1 MIPLRSTERIFSR
14 TVVTASLIA
23 LNTLIFLYQATLSPY
38 ELDAFVRQ
46 WGIVPD
52 LMRGPGLITLLT
64 SMFLHGGWLHLIGN
78 MLFLWVFGRNLED
91 LIGSPS
97 FLAFYL
103 LAGIAAGMV
112 QVMVNSN
119 SRVPTIGASGAI
131 AGVMG
136 AYLVKFPRTR
146 IVTLIFI
153 FFFVTTA
160 EIPAAFI
167 LLYWFAIQF
176 FSGFGSL
183 ATTNYSGGGVAYFAH
198 IGGFLVGMLLIRL
211 FPAKKQRWR
220 PWYEED

>member
-1 MIPLRSTERIFSR
+1 MIPLRSTQRVYSK
-14 TVVTASLIA
+14 TLVTAALIA
-23 LNTLIFLYQATLSPY
+23 INTLIFFYQETLGPG
-38 ELDAFVRQ
+38 DVDMFVRQ
-46 WGIVPD
+46 WGIIPD
-52 LMRGPGLITLLT
+52 QMRGAGLLTLFT
-64 SMFLHGGWLHLIGN
+64 SMFLHAGWLHLIGN
-78 MLFLWVFGRNLED
+78 MLFLWVFGRNVED
-91 LIGSPS
+91 LIGGPS

-103 LAGIAAGMV
+103 LAGIAAGIV
-112 QVMVNSN
+112 QVMVNAY

-136 AYLVKFPRTR
+136 AYLIKFPRTR

-198 IGGFLVGMLLIRL
+198 IGGFLVGMLLIRM
-211 FPAKKQRWR
+211 FPARQRWR
-220 PWYEED
+220 AWYEED

>member
-1 MIPLRSTERIFSR
+1 MIPLRSTERVYSKTLV
-14 TVVTASLIA
+14 TVSLIVI
-23 LNTLIFLYQATLSPY
+23 NVLIFFYQVTLGPG
-38 ELDAFVRQ
+38 EREMFIRQ

-52 LMRGPGLITLLT
+52 QMRGLGLLTLGT
-64 SMFLHGGWLHLIGN
+64 SMFLHAGWLHIMGN
-78 MLFLWVFGRNLED
+78 MLFLWVFGRNVED
-91 LIGSPS
+91 LIGGLN

-103 LAGIAAGMV
+103 LAGLAAGIV
-112 QVMVNSN
+112 QVVVNAYSTL
-119 SRVPTIGASGAI
+119 PIIGASGAI

-136 AYLVKFPRTR
+136 AYLVKFPRTK
-146 IVTLIFI
+146 IVTLIFFGL
-153 FFFVTTA
+153 FFWT

-176 FSGFGSL
+176 FSGVGSL

-211 FPAKKQRWR
+211 FPARQRWR

>member
-1 MIPLRSTERIFSR
+1 MIPLRSTQRVYSK
-14 TVVTASLIA
+14 TLVTAALIA
-23 LNTLIFLYQATLSPY
+23 LNTLIFLYQETLGPG
-38 ELDAFVRQ
+38 DVDQFVRQ
-46 WGIVPD
+46 WGIIPD
-52 LMRGPGLITLLT
+52 QMRGAGLLTLLT
-64 SMFLHGGWLHLIGN
+64 SMFLHAGWLHLIGN
-78 MLFLWVFGRNLED
+78 MLFLWVFGRNVED
-91 LIGSPS
+91 LIGGPS

-103 LAGIAAGMV
+103 LAGIAAGIV
-112 QVMVNSN
+112 QVMVNAY

-136 AYLVKFPRTR
+136 AYLIKFPRTR

-183 ATTNYSGGGVAYFAH
+183 ANTNYSGGGVAYFAH
-198 IGGFLVGMLLIRL
+198 IGGFLIGMLLIRL
-211 FPAKKQRWR
+211 FPARQRWR
-220 PWYEED
+220 AWYEED

>member
-1 MIPLRSTERIFSR
+1 MIPLRSTQRVYSR
-14 TVVTASLIA
+14 TLVTAALIA
-23 LNTLIFLYQATLSPY
+23 LNTLIFFYQETLGPG
-38 ELDAFVRQ
+38 EVDLFVRQ
-46 WGIVPD
+46 WGIIPD
-52 LMRGPGLITLLT
+52 QMRGVGLLTLFT
-64 SMFLHGGWLHLIGN
+64 SMFLHAGWLHLIGN
-78 MLFLWVFGRNLED
+78 MLFLWVFGRNVED

-103 LAGIAAGMV
+103 LAGIAAGVV
-112 QVMVNSN
+112 QVMVNAY

-136 AYLVKFPRTR
+136 AYLIKFPRTR

-153 FFFVTTA
+153 LFFVTTA

-198 IGGFLVGMLLIRL
+198 IGGFLAGMLLIRM
-211 FPAKKQRWR
+211 FPARQRWR
-220 PWYEED
+220 AWYEED

>member
-1 MIPLRSTERIFSR
+1 MIPLRSTERVYS
-14 TVVTASLIA
+14 TAVVTASLIA
-23 LNTLIFLYQATLSPY
+23 INTLIFFYQATLSQY
-38 ELDAFVRQ
+38 ALNQFVTEF
-46 WGIVPD
+46 GIVPD
-52 LMRGPGLITLLT
+52 QMKGLGLATLFT
-64 SMFLHGGWLHLIGN
+64 SMFLHGGWMHLIGN
-78 MLFLWVFGRNLED
+78 MLFLWVFGRNVED
-91 LIGSPS
+91 LIGGPK

-103 LAGIAAGMV
+103 LCGLGAGVVHVI
-112 QVMVNSN
+112 VNAY
-119 SRVPTIGASGAI
+119 SRLPTIGASGAI

-183 ATTNYSGGGVAYFAH
+183 ASQDYSGGGVAYFAH
-198 IGGFLVGMLLIRL
+198 IGGFVIGMLLIRL
-211 FPAKKQRWR
+211 FPARQRWR
-220 PWYEED
+220 AWYEEE

>member
-1 MIPLRSTERIFSR
+1 MIPLRSTERVYSR
-14 TVVTASLIA
+14 TLVTVALIA
-23 LNTLIFLYQATLSPY
+23 LNVLIFLYQETLGPG

-46 WGIVPD
+46 WGIIPD
-52 LMRGPGLITLLT
+52 QMRGTGLLTLIT

-78 MLFLWVFGRNLED
+78 MLFLWVFGRNVED
-91 LIGSPS
+91 LIGSPG

-103 LAGIAAGMV
+103 LAGVAAGVV
-112 QVMVNSN
+112 QVMVNAY

-136 AYLVKFPRTR
+136 AYLIKFPRTR
-146 IVTLIFI
+146 IVTLIFV

-183 ATTNYSGGGVAYFAH
+183 ATINYGGGGVAYFAH
-198 IGGFLVGMLLIRL
+198 IGGFLIGLLLIRM
-211 FPAKKQRWR
+211 FPARQRWR
-220 PWYEED
+220 AWYEED